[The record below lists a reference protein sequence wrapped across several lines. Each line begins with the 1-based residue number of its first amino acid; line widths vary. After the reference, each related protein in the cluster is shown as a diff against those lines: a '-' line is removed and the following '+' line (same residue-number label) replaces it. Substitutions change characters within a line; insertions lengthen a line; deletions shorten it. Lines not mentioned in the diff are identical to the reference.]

1 MTIGI
6 MLFKI
11 FVYSMKVA
19 TSDSD
24 GSLCEVS

>member
-1 MTIGI
+1 